1 MTLQSQHNKCCIN
14 KQFNFTQ
21 METSNENEEEM
32 EEREWVINGF
42 KTFSAVAQEYFPEYS
57 NADTASKR
65 MRNEIELDKLLFD
78 ELKAAHYVHET
89 TRLSPKQQQIL
100 FMTWGPEKII
110 LR

>member
-1 MTLQSQHNKCCIN
+1 
-14 KQFNFTQ
+14 

-78 ELKAAHYVHET
+78 ELKAAHYVHESYVSA
-89 TRLSPKQQQIL
+89 SPISKDL
-100 FMTWGPEKII
+100 LHPDTSENTEKTC
-110 LR
+110 

>member
-1 MTLQSQHNKCCIN
+1 MQSQHNKCCIN

-65 MRNEIELDKLLFD
+65 MRNEIELYKMIFD
-78 ELKAAHYVHET
+78 ELKPTH
-89 TRLSPKQQQIL
+89 
-100 FMTWGPEKII
+100 
-110 LR
+110 

>member
-1 MTLQSQHNKCCIN
+1 MQSQHMKCCIN

-21 METSNENEEEM
+21 MKNPNENEEEM

-42 KTFSAVAQEYFPEYS
+42 KTFSAIAQEYFPEYS

>member
-1 MTLQSQHNKCCIN
+1 MVKTK
-14 KQFNFTQ
+14 
-21 METSNENEEEM
+21 
-32 EEREWVINGF
+32 F
-42 KTFSAVAQEYFPEYS
+42 KRAVSLVMA
-57 NADTASKR
+57 AVLSKR
-65 MRNEIELDKLLFD
+65 MRNEIELDKQLFD

>member
-1 MTLQSQHNKCCIN
+1 MK
-14 KQFNFTQ
+14 
-21 METSNENEEEM
+21 TSNENEEEM

-42 KTFSAVAQEYFPEYS
+42 KTFSAVPQEYFPEYS

>member
-1 MTLQSQHNKCCIN
+1 MSQIKSYIY
-14 KQFNFTQ
+14 
-21 METSNENEEEM
+21 ENEEEM

-89 TRLSPKQQQIL
+89 TRFFCVFGGVRMQ
-100 FMTWGPEKII
+100 
-110 LR
+110 

>member
-1 MTLQSQHNKCCIN
+1 MTLQSQHKKCCIN
-14 KQFNFTQ
+14 KKFNFTQ
-21 METSNENEEEM
+21 MKTSKENEEEM

-65 MRNEIELDKLLFD
+65 MRNEIELDKQLFD

>member
-1 MTLQSQHNKCCIN
+1 MK
-14 KQFNFTQ
+14 
-21 METSNENEEEM
+21 TSNENEEEM

-100 FMTWGPEKII
+100 FMTWGPEKDLLL
-110 LR
+110 LRT

>member
-1 MTLQSQHNKCCIN
+1 MK
-14 KQFNFTQ
+14 
-21 METSNENEEEM
+21 TSNENEEEM

-100 FMTWGPEKII
+100 FMTWG
-110 LR
+110 L